1 MSVVPDEGAV
11 AQFAAHGPD
20 PSFCVGV
27 RDRRVRRGAD
37 DGGAVVA
44 AEHVIER
51 TVNWPAPSR
60 ITNRIF
66 RSERIMKLRAAW
78 VVHGPVGLVVMPAR
92 CTRRRSSSMKN
103 RT

>member
-37 DGGAVVA
+37 DNGAVA
-44 AEHVIER
+44 AEHVIEGAGELAGAVADQEPDR
-51 TVNWPAPSR
+51 
-60 ITNRIF
+60 
-66 RSERIMKLRAAW
+66 
-78 VVHGPVGLVVMPAR
+78 PVGSHHEVAGGLGGPLAGRVGGDAGEVHAAGVEFDEEQDE
-92 CTRRRSSSMKN
+92 
-103 RT
+103 